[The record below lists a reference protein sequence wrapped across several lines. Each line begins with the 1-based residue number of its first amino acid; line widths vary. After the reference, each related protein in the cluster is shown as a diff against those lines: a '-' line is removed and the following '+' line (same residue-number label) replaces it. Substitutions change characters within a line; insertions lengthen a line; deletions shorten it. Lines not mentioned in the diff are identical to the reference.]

1 VESNTSTADPLRAHF
16 SNLLFRVREAFPVVL
31 ALPAL
36 SPVFLPVKSRLH
48 DANPAIGEV
57 AVDSPVEI
65 HSRLAT

>member
-1 VESNTSTADPLRAHF
+1 MFRA
-16 SNLLFRVREAFPVVL
+16 REALPVVL

-36 SPVFLPVKSRLH
+36 SPVSLPVKSRLH